1 MQLVW
6 TKHSASNF
14 DRNLS
19 LKSLKLVLKSVLN
32 VVHVIFEKKT
42 LKAFSK
48 VYVPLSLQFLLVSR
62 FVELKKKIRSIV
74 SIYLAYT

>member
-32 VVHVIFEKKT
+32 VVHVIFEKNIKSIF
-42 LKAFSK
+42 K
-48 VYVPLSLQFLLVSR
+48 SLRTSLA
-62 FVELKKKIRSIV
+62 SIF
-74 SIYLAYT
+74 ACF